1 MRFKQYHKN
10 REAGQWLF
18 RSFMVAL
25 QVIIVT
31 LGICGNGSWSSSEE
45 IIDVEVPA
53 PVEGKV
59 VGTDTIAVL
68 GREVRC
74 TYYLSPHGKN
84 SIAAYYQ
91 HNFSSEGFQQTVDK
105 EISSVRQLRFKK
117 LFMLEGKELV
127 VEFVLSDKPNGT
139 GVAIGKYTQ
148 PVGAGDIEKTPL
160 SWREER
166 FAPPKEDAPGEDL
179 AIIPRPPES
188 VRWMNIEKEKNVF
201 LTYATSL
208 SVEEVQDFYRN
219 QMELRNWQVKRDFS
233 AVREAVSEYKKVTK
247 KKNIAVYSPFAD
259 GEDMEGIIADAR
271 ALDFEG
277 EEGKAKITIFPN
289 FMDRS
294 MGSVVQIFYEKA
306 E

>member
-1 MRFKQYHKN
+1 MRFKRYHKN
-10 REAGQWLF
+10 RDTAQ
-18 RSFMVAL
+18 RSFRFFLAVL
-25 QVIIVT
+25 QVIILT
-31 LGICGNGSWSSSEE
+31 LGICGSSSLSRAEE
-45 IIDVEVPA
+45 SVDVEVPA

-68 GREVRC
+68 GRDVGC
-74 TYYLSPHGKN
+74 TYYLSPQGKN
-84 SIAAYYQ
+84 SIVAYYQ
-91 HNFSSEGFQQTVDK
+91 QYFSGQGFQQTVDK

-117 LFMLEGKELV
+117 LFMSQGKELV

-148 PVGAGDIEKTPL
+148 DTGAGDIEKTPL

-166 FAPPKEDAPGEDL
+166 FAPPKEDVPGEDL

-188 VRWMNIEKEKNVF
+188 VRWMSLEKGKNVF

-208 SVEEVQDFYRN
+208 SVDELQDFYRN
-219 QMELRNWQVKRDFS
+219 QMESRNWQVKRDFS
-233 AVREAVSEYKKVTK
+233 AAQEAVSEYKKVTK
-247 KKNIAVYSPFAD
+247 KKAIVTYSPFSD

-294 MGSVVQIFYEKA
+294 MGSVAQIFYEKA